1 MGKARDYIPS
11 LKMGHKI
18 YPEDIAG
25 MVGLPHIGKVIY
37 VDSNS
42 GNDSTNAGS
51 TQANALKT
59 VAAAY
64 AKCTSGNHD
73 VVILAPSGGTGRTTE
88 TTAITWGKR
97 FTHIV
102 GSCAP
107 SAQTPRAGMNFS
119 GTTGTASG
127 SITFSENGCLI
138 KNITLN
144 ATDDNNSFVTV
155 TGDYN
160 SFLGVDFKGATNA
173 TTGDDTA
180 ARALVLTGAEE
191 NYFGGCS
198 IGSDTYSR
206 STTNA
211 SLELTAASARNV
223 FENCFFPIHA
233 DNAGAL
239 FFKAAS
245 AADIDRFVHFKNCMF
260 HNAIYSAS
268 TTLTTAFSLH
278 AAVGG
283 TVILDGCSVLGA
295 ADWSTDYTALVA
307 CNNPKVTAAN
317 SGFMETVT
325 T

>member
-11 LKMGHKI
+11 LKMGNKI

-25 MVGLPHIGKVIY
+25 MVGLPHIGKIIY

-42 GNDSTNAGS
+42 GNDSTNSGN

-64 AKCTSGNHD
+64 SKCTSGNHD
-73 VVILAPSGGTGRTTE
+73 VVILAPSGGTGRTAE

-97 FTHIV
+97 FTHLV
-102 GSCAP
+102 GSVAP
-107 SAQTPRAGMNFS
+107 IMQDARAGMAFS
-119 GTTGTASG
+119 GTTGTSSG

-138 KNITLN
+138 KNITLM
-144 ATDDNNSFVTV
+144 ASDDNNSFVTV

-160 SFLGVDFKGATNA
+160 SFLGVDFKGALNA
-173 TTGDDTA
+173 TTGDDAA
-180 ARALVLTGAEE
+180 ARALVITGADE

-198 IGSDTYSR
+198 IGSDTYNR

-211 SLELTAASARNV
+211 SLEMTGASARNV
-223 FENCFFPIHA
+223 FESCMFPMLA

-245 AADIDRFVHFKNCMF
+245 AGDLDRFVWFKNCMF
-260 HNAIYSAS
+260 HNAIKSTAS
-268 TTLTTAFSLH
+268 TLTTAFSLH

-283 TVILDGCSVLGA
+283 TVILDGCSVLGVT
-295 ADWSTDYTALVA
+295 DWSTDYTALVG
-307 CNNPKVTAAN
+307 CNNPKITASN
-317 SGFMETVT
+317 SGFMETIT